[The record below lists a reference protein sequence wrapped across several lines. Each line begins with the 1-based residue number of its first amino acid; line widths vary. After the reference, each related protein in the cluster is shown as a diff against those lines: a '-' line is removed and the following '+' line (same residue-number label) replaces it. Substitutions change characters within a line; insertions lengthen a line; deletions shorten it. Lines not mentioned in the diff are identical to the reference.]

1 MGTKEGK
8 NFNSSFVSVV
18 AIKDGKIR
26 QISNGYIARPKVNF
40 GGGTVKWF
48 DDRKLVKGGAVNG

>member
-8 NFNSSFVSVV
+8 SYNSSFESVV

-26 QISNGYIARPKVNF
+26 HISNGYIIRPKANF

-48 DDRKLVKGGAVNG
+48 DDRKLVKGGAR

>member
-8 NFNSSFVSVV
+8 NFNSRFESIVTIRDGRVRCVSG
-18 AIKDGKIR
+18 D
-26 QISNGYIARPKVNF
+26 YIVQPKVNF

-48 DDRKLVKGGAVNG
+48 DDRKLVRS

>member
-8 NFNSSFVSVV
+8 NFNSRFESIVTLR
-18 AIKDGKIR
+18 DGKIR
-26 QISNGYIARPKVNF
+26 YVSGDYIVQPKVNF

-48 DDRKLVKGGAVNG
+48 DDRKLVKI

>member
-8 NFNSSFVSVV
+8 NFNSRFESIVT
-18 AIKDGKIR
+18 IREGKIR
-26 QISNGYIARPKVNF
+26 YVSGDYIVQPKANF

-48 DDRKLVKGGAVNG
+48 DDSKLVKGGAV